1 MRFVDLRIS
10 GFGKFHNLA
19 MEFGPGVNVI
29 YGRNEAGKST
39 LHSFLRAMLYGVNT
53 KERDRQGYIAEKN
66 RYQPWGGGPM
76 EGSVEL
82 IWKGQSITLRRS
94 ASDTFD
100 MTSPLLSSG
109 MASLAGVTG
118 GGEGGDALVYRA

>member
-39 LHSFLRAMLYGVNT
+39 LHSFLRAMLFGLSRKPGPGGKQAPYDYY
-53 KERDRQGYIAEKN
+53 E
-66 RYQPWGGGPM
+66 PW
-76 EGSVEL
+76 
-82 IWKGQSITLRRS
+82 K
-94 ASDTFD
+94 
-100 MTSPLLSSG
+100 SPE
-109 MASLAGVTG
+109 T
-118 GGEGGDALVYRA
+118 